1 MIEEKI
7 LLQTLPFVRIGEIAK
22 FRDRDT
28 LAGTGMPS
36 FVVGVAFKKG
46 SNMFMETWPGHS
58 LHCFVCFGGTTI
70 QAWALSI
77 EEWKEQEDVTLFSY
91 LEPRPRPPLITDN
104 LLPPN

>member
-7 LLQTLPFVRIGEIAK
+7 LLQTSPFVRIGEIAK

-58 LHCFVCFGGTTI
+58 LHCFVCFGGNTI

-77 EEWKEQEDVTLFSY
+77 EEWKEQEDVTFFSY